1 MFSTISHFK
10 EIWASESEATLQ
22 CLKMLTDESLQAPSF
37 GEYRS
42 IKRMVNHIIAC
53 ADGIP
58 WEAKLPVPFEKKEF
72 HTVHDMVESYTNA
85 AHNVLTAIDQWSD
98 ATLQEETP
106 MYGES
111 WKKGFALWVTV
122 VHQIHH
128 RGQLTVLMR
137 MAGLKVPGIYGP
149 NAEEWQAYNL
159 PAAD

>member
-1 MFSTISHFK
+1 MFSSISHFK
-10 EIWASESEATLQ
+10 SIWNTESEATLK
-22 CLKMLTDESLQAPSF
+22 CLQMLTDESLQASSF
-37 GEYRS
+37 GDYRN

-58 WEAKLPVPFEKKEF
+58 WEATLPIQFEKKEY
-72 HTVHDMVESYTNA
+72 HTVQDMIA
-85 AHNVLTAIDQWSD
+85 AYAAATHKVLSGIDQWTD
-98 ATLQEETP
+98 DTLQEETP

-149 NAEEWQAYNL
+149 NAEEWKAYNL
-159 PAAD
+159 PEAD